1 MFYSSFHESSNG
13 ASGWS
18 LVLSLPQSPTQPL
31 LSLLLPCVS
40 LDIDN
45 KIIIAVMRLVGLHS
59 EVLVMSLHS
68 MHIYIYIYIYMY
80 FQKRNMPLCYKKC
93 FYPMFLANDVTSVCL
108 VFYSLQQT
116 NKEVNCDF
124 ENTPVLS
131 II

>member
-45 KIIIAVMRLVGLHS
+45 KIIIAVMRLVGLHL

-68 MHIYIYIYIYMY
+68 MHI
-80 FQKRNMPLCYKKC
+80 FLFFFKRGTCPCATRSAFIQC
-93 FYPMFLANDVTSVCL
+93 FWPTMSQ
-108 VFYSLQQT
+108 VFVYSLILF
-116 NKEVNCDF
+116 NKQIREVNCDF

>member
-18 LVLSLPQSPTQPL
+18 LVLSLSQSPTRPL

-45 KIIIAVMRLVGLHS
+45 KIIIAVMRFGRFTFGGACNELTLNA
-59 EVLVMSLHS
+59 
-68 MHIYIYIYIYMY
+68 YIYICN
-80 FQKRNMPLCYKKC
+80 FKRRTCPCATRSAFIQC
-93 FYPMFLANDVTSVCL
+93 FWPTMSQ
-108 VFYSLQQT
+108 VFVYSLILF
-116 NKEVNCDF
+116 NKQIREVNCDF

>member
-68 MHIYIYIYIYMY
+68 MHIYIYMCV
-80 FQKRNMPLCYKKC
+80 FSKEEHALVLQEVLLSNVFGQRCHKC
-93 FYPMFLANDVTSVCL
+93 LF
-108 VFYSLQQT
+108 SLLFSST
-116 NKEVNCDF
+116 NK
-124 ENTPVLS
+124 
-131 II
+131 